1 MADVSK
7 QNSEELPNV
16 PIDVPLELID
26 KSIGKKV
33 RILLTGEKEF
43 VGTLLGFDDFVNM
56 VLENAQ
62 EYDNEGPSGSVLKK
76 MLLNGG
82 HVSMIIPLSAA

>member
-62 EYDNEGPSGSVLKK
+62 EYDNEGPSGNVLKK